1 MFTIKQ
7 LVRYGLVGV
16 MSNLIMYFIYLLITY
31 FGVEHKVAMTLI
43 YLFGAS
49 FGFISHRN
57 WTFSFRGT
65 FSGATARYAIAHL
78 FGYMLNF
85 LILYVGVDY
94 LGYAHQW
101 VQVGAIIMVSG
112 FLFTVFKYFV
122 FHERFLR

>member
-1 MFTIKQ
+1 MFTLKQ

-16 MSNLIMYFIYLLITY
+16 MSNLIMYLIYLLITY
-31 FGVEHKVAMTLI
+31 LGVEHKVAMTLI

-49 FGFISHRN
+49 FGFISHRD
-57 WTFSFRGT
+57 WTFG
-65 FSGATARYAIAHL
+65 FSNASSNATARYITAHL

-85 LILYVGVDY
+85 LVLYVGVDY

-101 VQVGAIIMVSG
+101 VQVGAIIIVSG